1 MRSIAH
7 GISVLVVFILVAH
20 DGPFAMAQGEPDRS
34 PRGLVRSLGNTGYR
48 HPGAIQHA
56 CLDPTER
63 TLFTLSEK
71 GVYAWDLRTG
81 ESHLLFDAERV
92 RNALSISPDGH
103 LLASI
108 AGDDVALWDARTGAP
123 WSAHS
128 TRVIRQAMSPSS
140 RTARASSSSGK
151 GRSNVDRSMGTR
163 TRSSARRS
171 RIAGRPTPPAGSG
184 SPHRC
189 PAGRRGKSP
198 FTTRRACGR
207 RPCFASAGRSSVS
220 RRRACCPCCVPG
232 SPTMGATSRSPP
244 RSGRSPSGTSAPGR
258 S

>member
-1 MRSIAH
+1 MRSMAR
-7 GISVLVVFILVAH
+7 GISVLVVFILVVH

-108 AGDDVALWDARTGAP
+108 AGDDVALWDARTGALVRSFDESD
-123 WSAHS
+123 SASHVAFQPDGKG
-128 TRVIRQAMSPSS
+128 VIIFREGSIERRSVDGNAHQDRRRDGAALLAGLRPQREVVRRIGARQA
-140 RTARASSSSGK
+140 G
-151 GRSNVDRSMGTR
+151 GGN
-163 TRSSARRS
+163 
-171 RIAGRPTPPAGSG
+171 
-184 SPHRC
+184 HHL
-189 PAGRRGKSP
+189 
-198 FTTRRACGR
+198 RRAELAEEGR
-207 RPCFASAGRSSVS
+207 AS
-220 RRRACCPCCVPG
+220 RRRVG
-232 SPTMGATSRSPP
+232 HR
-244 RSGRSPSGTSAPGR
+244 
-258 S
+258 